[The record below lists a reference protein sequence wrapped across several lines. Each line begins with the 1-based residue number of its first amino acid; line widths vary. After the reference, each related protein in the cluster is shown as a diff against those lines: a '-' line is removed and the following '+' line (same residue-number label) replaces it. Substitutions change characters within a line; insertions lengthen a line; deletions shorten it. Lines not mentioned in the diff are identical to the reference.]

1 MRTAMHQLDHKNVDP
16 KQFWEDKIITWE
28 EGRYEPRKTKGGLLE
43 KIADN
48 ASRSLRYRI
57 QVGVELL
64 KDHVKGKTVLE
75 VGCGSGIVAQK
86 FIDFG
91 ATRYVGIDIAENA
104 IKIANERKAKE
115 GWGDNIQFQVG
126 TIGDMPPVKEDIVF
140 SLGVLDWLTDA
151 ELETLFQ
158 RQGKAD
164 FLHAIA
170 EKRVS
175 LSQYAHRAYVHVAYG
190 RKTGAYR
197 PRYFPASHIAKL
209 GAKNRQGPFY
219 AFRNP
224 QLSFGALISSFPI
237 GDKIDV

>member
-1 MRTAMHQLDHKNVDP
+1 MTAVDP
-16 KQFWEDKIITWE
+16 KKFWEEKIVGWE
-28 EGRYEPRKTKGGLLE
+28 EGRYEPRKSKGGILE

-64 KDHVKGKTVLE
+64 KDHVKGKSVLE
-75 VGCGSGIVAQK
+75 VGCGTGLVAQK

-91 ATRYVGIDIAENA
+91 ATRYVGVDIAENA
-104 IKIANERKAKE
+104 IKLANERKAKE
-115 GWGDNIQFQVG
+115 GWSDKISFHVG
-126 TIGDMPPVKEDIVF
+126 KIHEMPPVKEDIVF
-140 SLGVLDWLTDA
+140 SLGVLDWLTDD
-151 ELETLFQ
+151 ELETMFA

-175 LSQYAHRAYVHVAYG
+175 LSQYAHRAYVHISYG
-190 RKTGAYR
+190 HKTGAYV
-197 PRYFPASHIAKL
+197 PRYFPASTIANMA
-209 GAKNRQGPFY
+209 AKHRSGPFY

-224 QLSFGALISSFPI
+224 QLSFGALISSLPI
-237 GDKIDV
+237 GDKI